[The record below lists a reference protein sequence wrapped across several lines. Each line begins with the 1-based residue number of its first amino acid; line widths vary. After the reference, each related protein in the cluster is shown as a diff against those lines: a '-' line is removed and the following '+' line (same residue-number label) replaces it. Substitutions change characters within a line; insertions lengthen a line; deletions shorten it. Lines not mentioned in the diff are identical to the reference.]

1 MEEEMEQKMMV
12 KNMKKKWEKGGGRR
26 KKTKTHIRAGEGNK
40 MEGKKAKGN

>member
-1 MEEEMEQKMMV
+1 MEQKMMV
-12 KNMKKKWEKGGGRR
+12 KNMKKGKRKRG